1 MNLPNILFVII
12 FIIPII
18 VGVFLARRSRKL
30 AIALISIP
38 FIFMLGVAL
47 WWLYDANHRFV
58 TSTDLAGEQMADIRL
73 EMFVDE
79 SFKIQHGD
87 YEKPE
92 NIRYREYLVFEDYA
106 VGTDLQ
112 KNEVVYIETESP
124 EIETSKGI
132 KVGDSIDKVIEVYG
146 DKYYKSGEMGQ
157 GQTINYVDRNDGI
170 HLQFWLSEDRVEKI
184 ALYSL

>member
-1 MNLPNILFVII
+1 
-12 FIIPII
+12 
-18 VGVFLARRSRKL
+18 
-30 AIALISIP
+30 
-38 FIFMLGVAL
+38 MLGVAL

-79 SFKIQHGD
+79 SFKIQQGD

-106 VGTDLQ
+106 VGPDLQ
-112 KNEVVYIETESP
+112 NNEVVYIETESP

-132 KVGDSIDKVIEVYG
+132 KVANSIDKEIQV
-146 DKYYKSGEMGQ
+146 Q
-157 GQTINYVDRNDGI
+157 
-170 HLQFWLSEDRVEKI
+170 
-184 ALYSL
+184 